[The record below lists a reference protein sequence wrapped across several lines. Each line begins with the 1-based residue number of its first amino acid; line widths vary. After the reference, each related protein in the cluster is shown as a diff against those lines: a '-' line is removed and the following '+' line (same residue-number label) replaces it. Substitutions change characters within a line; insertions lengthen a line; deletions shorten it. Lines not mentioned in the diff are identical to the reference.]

1 MGLFFW
7 RRKKK
12 AAESKNSANGVA
24 ESATLATASE
34 EPVKKPQPELHEEPE
49 KELWPETP
57 DEPKKEMQ
65 QEVSGEPEKKVSTET
80 ARRVPKPGRDREL
93 VELMTQRMLGH
104 IREEIPEHGKFE
116 TRSVTFYSGNVGG
129 AFEGVC
135 VWKMGII
142 IEPDARVE
150 DCRWMTAAVTVRGS
164 DYVRMAHFL
173 KGTNQEIVEYLSRP
187 EFYEE
192 ITQLF
197 VRLDR
202 GMKKF
207 LDD

>member
-1 MGLFFW
+1 MRFFFG
-7 RRKKK
+7 RRKRKS
-12 AAESKNSANGVA
+12 AESENLAKGVA
-24 ESATLATASE
+24 EPATPAIPPE
-34 EPVKKPQPELHEEPE
+34 EPVERPQPEPHVEPE
-49 KELWPETP
+49 KELRPETP
-57 DEPKKEMQ
+57 DEPKKETQ
-65 QEVSGEPEKKVSTET
+65 QEASGEPEKKVSTET
-80 ARRVPKPGRDREL
+80 SRRVPKPGRDREL
-93 VELMTQRMLGH
+93 IELMTQKMLGH

-116 TRSVTFYSGNVGG
+116 TRSVTFYSENVGG

-192 ITQLF
+192 ITQIF